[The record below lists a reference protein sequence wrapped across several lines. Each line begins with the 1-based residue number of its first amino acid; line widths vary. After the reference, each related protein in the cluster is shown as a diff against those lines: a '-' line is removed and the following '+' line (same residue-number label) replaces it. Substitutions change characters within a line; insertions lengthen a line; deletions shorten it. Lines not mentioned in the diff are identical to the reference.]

1 MLMAGFIL
9 QFHMYD
15 LRRLLIKEM
24 LYLRITR
31 MITKLTTPTA
41 DILNSLYPMHFIID
55 DAGALESL
63 SATMALQ
70 FPEAQSMTDFLA
82 PNSAEELILL
92 IGKLRDEKNT
102 SSKIDLFSIQQ
113 YAIWNSKIV
122 RIEEQSSWLVC
133 CEVELL
139 QKNMKSAAEMS
150 VEALNS
156 IIQQSYANGLSDVQ
170 KSNIGSRKICPS
182 KKQLIA
188 YTHSRKPLK
197 RSE

>member
-1 MLMAGFIL
+1 MAGFIL

-102 SSKIDLFSIQQ
+102 SSK
-113 YAIWNSKIV
+113 
-122 RIEEQSSWLVC
+122 
-133 CEVELL
+133 
-139 QKNMKSAAEMS
+139 
-150 VEALNS
+150 
-156 IIQQSYANGLSDVQ
+156 
-170 KSNIGSRKICPS
+170 
-182 KKQLIA
+182 
-188 YTHSRKPLK
+188 
-197 RSE
+197 